1 MLQGQKF
8 LVTGG
13 SRGIG
18 RATVLSLVEAG
29 ADVAFTYRSNQE
41 AAEEVVAEAAKLGG
55 GKVVSFLADA
65 EDYAQAKQTIE
76 SVKEALGGLDGV
88 VLNAG
93 INRDKLLVMMAE
105 NDWDDVI
112 STNLKGTFN
121 YARASVYGLIQQ
133 RSGRIVVVSSVSG
146 LIGTPGQVNY
156 SATKAGQIGMVRT
169 LANEVGKFGI
179 TVNAV
184 APGYIKTDMWDE
196 MKEATREKVN
206 LTIPAGRPGTP
217 EEVANTIRFLLSPDA
232 SYINGSVIVIDG
244 GLSA

>member
-1 MLQGQKF
+1 MQGQKF